1 MDDRVPNNPTKNNHV
16 ALTAS
21 EYLCKILLSPV
32 YEAAIVTPLQ
42 PMRKLSERF
51 ANSIMLKREDRQPVH
66 SFKLRGAFNK
76 LVQLSEQQKLRGVVA
91 ASAGNHAQG
100 VALSAK
106 KLQIKAIIV
115 MPVITPEIKVEAVR
129 GFGAEVCLH
138 GDSFDEASKH
148 AMHLSKDQGYTLIPP
163 FDDEDVIAGQGTI
176 ARELLEQNA
185 HLDYIFVPV
194 GGGGLV
200 AGISVYI
207 KQLRPDIKV
216 IGVEPRDSACLKA
229 ALDAGEPVTLERV
242 GIFADGVAVK
252 RIGTETFRLCQQ
264 YIDDVITVSSDE
276 ICASLKDIFED
287 TRAIAEP
294 SGALALAGLKK
305 YTELHQVEDKNMAA
319 ILSGANVNFH
329 SLRYVSERSEY
340 GEKKEAVLAVTIPE
354 RPGAFLQFCELIGN
368 RAVTE
373 FNYRYSSRA
382 EANIFVGLRTPQGTA
397 ELQQVIQQLRDEQ
410 YPVVD
415 LSEDEMAKQHVRY
428 MVGGRPAEAITERL
442 FSFEFPEHPGA
453 LQKFLLTLGMKWNI
467 TLFHYRNH
475 GAAYGRVLAGFE
487 LPDTEM
493 IAFGDYL
500 QQLGYQ
506 HKDESENPAYKF
518 FLAH

>member
-1 MDDRVPNNPTKNNHV
+1 MPNNPTNNNQA

-51 ANSIMLKREDRQPVH
+51 SNSIMLKREDRQPVH

-106 KLQIKAIIV
+106 KLEIKATIV
-115 MPVITPEIKVEAVR
+115 MPVITPDIKVDAVR

-148 AMHLSKDQGYTLIPP
+148 AIRLSQEQGYTLIPP

-194 GGGGLV
+194 GGGGLA
-200 AGISVYI
+200 AGIAVYI

-216 IGVEPRDSACLKA
+216 IGVEPRDSACLRA
-229 ALDAGEPVTLERV
+229 ALDAGQPVTLDRV

-305 YTELHQVEDKNMAA
+305 YTELHQVADKNMAA

-382 EANIFVGLRTPQGTA
+382 EANIFVGLRTPQGTT

-487 LPDTEM
+487 LPDSEM

-506 HKDESENPAYKF
+506 HKDETENPAYKF

>member
-1 MDDRVPNNPTKNNHV
+1 MPDIETNKNNL

-21 EYLCKILLSPV
+21 DYLRKILLSPV
-32 YEAAIVTPLQ
+32 YEVAVVSPLQ
-42 PMRKLSERF
+42 PMRKLSERTG
-51 ANSIMLKREDRQPVH
+51 NSILLKREDRQPVH
-66 SFKLRGAFNK
+66 SFKIRGAFNK
-76 LVQLSEQQKLRGVVA
+76 LVQLSEAQKLRGVVA

-106 KLQIKAIIV
+106 KLEIKAIIV
-115 MPVITPEIKVEAVR
+115 MPVITPAIKVDAVR
-129 GFGAEVCLH
+129 SFGAEVCLH
-138 GDSFDEASKH
+138 GESFDEASKH
-148 AMHLSKDQGYTLIPP
+148 AIKLSEEQGYTLIHP
-163 FDDEDVIAGQGTI
+163 FDDEDVIAGQGTV

-185 HLDYIFVPV
+185 HLNYIFVPV
-194 GGGGLV
+194 GGGGLA
-200 AGISVYI
+200 AGIAVYI

-216 IGVEPRDSACLKA
+216 IGVEPRDSACLRA
-229 ALDAGEPVTLERV
+229 ALNAGEPVTLDRV

-252 RIGTETFRLCQQ
+252 RIGSETFRLCHQ

-305 YTELHQVEDKNMAA
+305 YTELHQISDTNMAA
-319 ILSGANVNFH
+319 VLSGANVNFH

-354 RPGAFLQFCELIGN
+354 RRGAFLKFCQLIGN

-373 FNYRYSSRA
+373 FNYRYSTRA
-382 EANIFVGLRTPQGTA
+382 EANIFVGLRTPNGVT
-397 ELQQVIQQLRDEQ
+397 EVEQVIQQLSDEA

-453 LQKFLLTLGMKWNI
+453 LQNFLLTLGMKWNI

-487 LPDTEM
+487 LPDEEM
-493 IAFGDYL
+493 AAFGDYL
-500 QQLGYQ
+500 KKLGYQ
-506 HKDESENPAYKF
+506 HKEETNNPAYKF

>member
-1 MDDRVPNNPTKNNHV
+1 MDDSVPDIETNKNNL

-21 EYLCKILLSPV
+21 DYLRKILLSPV
-32 YEAAIVTPLQ
+32 YEVAVVSPLQ
-42 PMRKLSERF
+42 PMRKLSERTG
-51 ANSIMLKREDRQPVH
+51 NSILLKREDRQPVH
-66 SFKLRGAFNK
+66 SFKIRGAFNK
-76 LVQLSEQQKLRGVVA
+76 LVQLSEAQKLRGVVA

-106 KLQIKAIIV
+106 KLEIKAIIV
-115 MPVITPEIKVEAVR
+115 MPVITPAIKVDAVR
-129 GFGAEVCLH
+129 SFGAEVCLH
-138 GDSFDEASKH
+138 GESFDEASKH
-148 AMHLSKDQGYTLIPP
+148 AIKLSEEQGYTLIHP
-163 FDDEDVIAGQGTI
+163 FDDEDVIAGQGTV

-185 HLDYIFVPV
+185 HLNYIFVPV
-194 GGGGLV
+194 GGGGLA
-200 AGISVYI
+200 AGIAVYI

-216 IGVEPRDSACLKA
+216 IGVEPRDSACLRA
-229 ALDAGEPVTLERV
+229 ALNAGEPVTLDRV

-252 RIGTETFRLCQQ
+252 RIGSETFRLCHQ

-305 YTELHQVEDKNMAA
+305 YTELHQISDTNMAA
-319 ILSGANVNFH
+319 VLSGANVNFH

-354 RPGAFLQFCELIGN
+354 RRGAFLKFCQLIGN

-373 FNYRYSSRA
+373 FNYRYSTRA
-382 EANIFVGLRTPQGTA
+382 EANIFVGLRTPNGVT
-397 ELQQVIQQLRDEQ
+397 EVEQVIQQLSDEA

-453 LQKFLLTLGMKWNI
+453 LQNFLLTLGMKWNI

-487 LPDTEM
+487 LPDEEM
-493 IAFGDYL
+493 AAFGDYL
-500 QQLGYQ
+500 KKLGYQ
-506 HKDESENPAYKF
+506 HKEETNNPAYKF